1 MERSRRLVSAR
12 ALRGNRWIGS
22 SLLRHGDV
30 PWQGLLAL
38 AALGLVLLV
47 LAIGW
52 LLWRDSGQARA
63 AFGWSFLLPTA
74 DASWNAVFDTFQAWP
89 FIYGTLQTS
98 FVALLVAVPVS
109 LGIAIFLAEL
119 SPAWVRTPLSW
130 MIELLA
136 AIPSVV
142 YGLWGI
148 FVFLPIVVTPVGNA
162 LAQSLGE
169 WPGFSV
175 LFAGPVPQ
183 SGASRLAAALIL
195 AIMIIPT
202 IAAVS
207 RDVFI
212 AIPRDQR
219 EAAMALGATPWEM
232 IWQVLVPYAL
242 SGILGAVILGL
253 GRALG
258 ETMAVTMV
266 IGNSIEGSLSLLRP
280 GYTMS
285 SIIANE
291 FAEAVTQLH
300 TQALIEI
307 GLVLFV
313 MTLLLNVLARFLVWR
328 VARRTPQE
336 ARA

>member
-1 MERSRRLVSAR
+1 LKATKYAKNNLFAR
-12 ALRGNRWIGS
+12 ARQRFVDGWK
-22 SLLRHGDV
+22 HGDTL
-30 PWQGLLAL
+30 WRLLIAL
-38 AALGLVLLV
+38 TAAAVLVLI

-52 LLWRDSGQARA
+52 LLWRDSSAARQE
-63 AFGWSFLLPTA
+63 FGVSFVLPTS
-74 DASWNAVFDTFQAWP
+74 DASWNPVFDKFQAWP

-98 FVALLVAVPVS
+98 FVALLIAIPVS

-119 SPAWVRTPLSW
+119 SPAWLRTPLGW

-148 FVFLPIVVTPVGNA
+148 FVFLPAVVTPLGDA
-162 LAQSLGE
+162 LGQAFGGIPGLGV
-169 WPGFSV
+169 F
-175 LFAGPVPQ
+175 FAGLIPQ
-183 SGASRLAAALIL
+183 SGSSRLAASLIL
-195 AIMIIPT
+195 AIMIVPT

-207 RDVFI
+207 RDVFL
-212 AIPRDQR
+212 AIPGAQR
-219 EAAMALGATPWEM
+219 EAAMALGATSWEM
-232 IWQVLVPYAL
+232 IWQVLIPYGL

-291 FAEAVTQLH
+291 FAEAVTELH
-300 TQALIEI
+300 TQALVEI
-307 GLVLFV
+307 GLVLFI
-313 MTLLLNVLARFLVWR
+313 MTLLLNIVARFLVWR

-336 ARA
+336 VRA

>member
-1 MERSRRLVSAR
+1 MQNTTQKQLPSWQHRLQK
-12 ALRGNRWIGS
+12 
-22 SLLRHGDV
+22 LLHHGDR
-30 PWQGLLAL
+30 PWFGLLTITAVAVVIL
-38 AALGLVLLV
+38 MIS
-47 LAIGW
+47 IGW
-52 LLWRDSGQARA
+52 LLWRDSSTARA
-63 AFGWSFLLPTA
+63 TFGWNFLAPST
-74 DASWNAVFDTFQAWP
+74 DSSWNPVFDKFQSWP

-98 FVALLVAVPVS
+98 ILALILALPVS

-119 SPAWVRTPLSW
+119 SPSWLRVPLGW
-130 MIELLA
+130 MVELLA

-148 FVFLPIVVTPVGNA
+148 FIFLPQVVAP
-162 LAQSLGE
+162 LGD
-169 WPGFSV
+169 F
-175 LFAGPVPQ
+175 LQKTFGPLPLLGVFFQGPMPA
-183 SGASRLAAALIL
+183 SGASRLAASLIL

-202 IAAVS
+202 ISAVS
-207 RDVFI
+207 RDVFL
-212 AIPRDQR
+212 AIPNTQR
-219 EAAMALGATPWEM
+219 EASYALGATQWET
-232 IWQVLVPYAL
+232 ISQILLPYGL
-242 SGILGAVILGL
+242 SGILGAVILGF

-266 IGNSIEGSLSLLRP
+266 IGNSIEGSLSILRP

-300 TQALIEI
+300 TEALVEV

-313 MTLLLNVLARFLVWR
+313 MTLLLNMVARYLVWR
-328 VARRTPQE
+328 VARKTPQE